1 MSVYAKPLSFNGILM
16 GLGVGLLL
24 VGASPAWAAAT
35 PEQVKKA
42 VDAGNLPAAEQM
54 LRGAIREHG
63 DSARAHY
70 ELGEVLGLEG
80 RHQDAV
86 GELELARK
94 IDPTLHFAH
103 SPETFQQHLARE
115 QSFLK
120 PAAAAE
126 PAPVPTPAPTAA
138 PAPAMPHATVQ
149 QTTVPHTP
157 APPPKAASDDGMTIV
172 LVVGGLL
179 LAALAI
185 FMVFRRSRPAYGGG
199 YRPATGPVPPPYP
212 QAAPPAYAPPVY
224 GQPGYAPVVV
234 QENGAGFFTG
244 MLVGEMMSGGHHHDT
259 VIHETVVNN
268 VTENRV
274 YENNRPSY
282 DPGNDTSSADGGWGG
297 SSDGGSSSSSFD
309 SGSSSSGGDGNW

>member
-1 MSVYAKPLSFNGILM
+1 M
-16 GLGVGLLL
+16 GVGLGLML
-24 VGASPAWAAAT
+24 GTSVPAWAAAT

-42 VDAGNLPAAEQM
+42 VDAGDLPAAEHM
-54 LRGAIREHG
+54 LRDAIREHG

-70 ELGEVLGLEG
+70 ELGEVLGMEG

-103 SPETFQQHLARE
+103 SPETFQQHLTRE

-120 PAAAAE
+120 PAADPVPPPKPAA
-126 PAPVPTPAPTAA
+126 APVAA
-138 PAPAMPHATVQ
+138 QTVSH
-149 QTTVPHTP
+149 PP
-157 APPPKAASDDGMTIV
+157 APPPKAADDGGMTTI

-199 YRPATGPVPPPYP
+199 YRPAAGSAPPPYP
-212 QAAPPAYAPPVY
+212 QPGAPVY
-224 GQPGYAPVVV
+224 AQPGYAPVVV
-234 QENGAGFFTG
+234 QDNSGSGFLTG
-244 MLVGEMMSGGHHHDT
+244 MVVGELMSGGHHHDT

-274 YENNRPSY
+274 YETERRP
-282 DPGNDTSSADGGWGG
+282 DPSFDSGSSSSDGWGG

-309 SGSSSSGGDGNW
+309 SGSSSDNSSW

>member
-1 MSVYAKPLSFNGILM
+1 MSAYTKALTLNGILM
-16 GLGVGLLL
+16 GVGLGLLL
-24 VGASPAWAAAT
+24 GASVPAWAAAT

-42 VDAGNLPAAEQM
+42 VDAGDLPAAEHM
-54 LRGAIREHG
+54 LRDAIREHG

-70 ELGEVLGLEG
+70 ELGEVLGMEG
-80 RHQDAV
+80 LHQDAV

-94 IDPTLHFAH
+94 MDPTLHFAR

-120 PAAAAE
+120 PAAE
-126 PAPVPTPAPTAA
+126 PAPAPKPTPEPKLAA
-138 PAPAMPHATVQ
+138 PVVSQSVSHPS
-149 QTTVPHTP
+149 
-157 APPPKAASDDGMTIV
+157 APPAKTPDDGGMTII

-179 LAALAI
+179 LAGLAI
-185 FMVFRRSRPAYGGG
+185 FMVFRRSRPAYGGS

-212 QAAPPAYAPPVY
+212 QSAPPVY

-234 QENGAGFFTG
+234 QDNSGSSFLTG
-244 MLVGEMMSGGHHHDT
+244 MVVGELMSGGHHHDT

-274 YENNRPSY
+274 YETERRP
-282 DPGNDTSSADGGWGG
+282 DPSFDSGSSSSDGWGG
-297 SSDGGSSSSSFD
+297 SSDGGASSSSFD
-309 SGSSSSGGDGNW
+309 SGSSSSDNSSW